1 MFSCKFYFWFWLK
14 KKANFVSSSSFSSSS
29 SSSCS
34 ALGDVLKQKQNEDEM
49 NLTTNNFKKQISEL
63 ENKVRSLEEEKGR
76 YCKQLELLEEAIRQ
90 MEAKCQRYLKE
101 KKILK
106 DDIIELQRKLKE
118 ANSRMIE
125 TTLELERTRNEFI
138 RQEQEWKLFQDDL
151 LTTVRVAN
159 DLKTGAQIDS
169 EILLA
174 KNKQLRE
181 RIATLENEIARL
193 KSDNVEVAKSLEQ
206 PYATIQNL
214 QSIDTSKD
222 NHYSSSPIMPNSSH
236 IKNFSFSESES
247 SIGSPEKENPFKSIV
262 RSNNNNINN
271 NNNWIEPRYAPQLSV
286 RTIIEN
292 IENANKKTK
301 RNDSP
306 SGPPLIRSLSKTSV
320 KNSLTNINDST
331 HAVHMNGEKLTP
343 MNDVYNDKRIF
354 NLKQVNKPIDD
365 KNEVNPMASDITGDK
380 NVTQSISVCQ
390 KSGPQCKR

>member
-1 MFSCKFYFWFWLK
+1 
-14 KKANFVSSSSFSSSS
+14 
-29 SSSCS
+29 
-34 ALGDVLKQKQNEDEM
+34 VLKQKQNEDEM

-271 NNNWIEPRYAPQLSV
+271 NNN
-286 RTIIEN
+286 
-292 IENANKKTK
+292 KTK